1 MHTTQ
6 SERALIFAPNGRD
19 ARLAASMLRE
29 GDIESDTSADMA
41 SFVESLQS
49 GVGLAVIAE
58 EAFLNVDLKPVV
70 ETLEQ
75 QEQWSDLPFILLTN
89 QGGGLER
96 NPRAQRYLQVLRNVT
111 FLERPFHPT
120 TFVSLARA
128 ALRSRQRQ
136 YDARARITEIADRE
150 MELRDALNAGA
161 LGQWTLHLAD
171 MRLDTTPACKAIYGR
186 TEDESFTWD
195 DFLDGIDRED
205 RPNVDAAIAASL
217 VEEQNYEIAF
227 RFHRPNGEVRWVQA
241 QGRPLFDNS
250 QHVSRAT
257 GVVRDITA
265 QKEADERLRE
275 SERQFRTLADSI
287 PTLCW
292 VAHADG
298 SIYWYNSR
306 WYEYTGTTEASMQG
320 WGWQSV
326 HDPEI
331 LPTVV
336 ERWSHSIATGEPF
349 EMVFPIKSASGTYS
363 PFLTRVVPVR
373 SSDGTVVGWFGTN
386 TDITVQQEAEK
397 ALRNIADD
405 LERRVEERTRKQ
417 LETAAQLH
425 EAQKIETIGQLTGG
439 IAHDFNNLLT
449 PVIGTLDLLSRR
461 ENDERTQ
468 RLIAGAQEASERSRT
483 LISRLLSFARRQKL
497 EARPVDVGKLV
508 EGMVDLIQRSLGPR
522 VEIDLKLEPDVP
534 FAMVDPN
541 QLELALLN
549 LAVNARDAMTDGGT
563 LTIAV
568 MVDPADPGLVALSV
582 KDDGSG
588 MDDETVARAIE
599 PFYSTK
605 ETGKGTGLGLS
616 MVHGLAAQ
624 SGGRLDI
631 ASEVGVGTTV
641 TLHFPSAPDD
651 AIDEPVAAGVVAERI
666 LPRRILLVDDNDLV
680 RRSTAELL
688 RAEEHD
694 VAEADSGEKGLRML
708 DAHDFDVVISDYLMP
723 GMTGEEFLER
733 AKSKNAD
740 LVLLLISGYAE
751 GIRNSEFALLS
762 KPFRPDELNSALRA
776 VTLRSTS
783 ACGLR

>member
-1 MHTTQ
+1 M
-6 SERALIFAPNGRD
+6 IFAPNGRD
-19 ARLAASMLRE
+19 AQLAASMLRE
-29 GDIESDTSADMA
+29 GGIGSDISADITH
-41 SFVESLQS
+41 FVESLQA
-49 GVGLAVIAE
+49 GVGLAVITE

-75 QEQWSDLPFILLTN
+75 QEQWSDLPFILLTS

-128 ALRSRQRQ
+128 ALRGRQRQ
-136 YDARARITEIADRE
+136 YDARARILEIADRE
-150 MELRDALNAGA
+150 MELRDALSAGA

-171 MRLDTTPACKAIYGR
+171 MRLEATPACKAIYGR
-186 TEDESFTWD
+186 EKDAPFTWD
-195 DFLDGIDRED
+195 DFLEGIDRED
-205 RPNVDAAIAASL
+205 RPKVDAAIAASL

-227 RFHRPNGEVRWVQA
+227 RFHRPNGDICWVQA
-241 QGRPLFDNS
+241 QGRPLFNKS
-250 QHVSRAT
+250 HRVTRAT

-275 SERQFRTLADSI
+275 SERQFRTLVDSI

-331 LPTVV
+331 LPSVM
-336 ERWSHSIATGEPF
+336 ERWKHSIGTGEPF

-363 PFLTRVVPVR
+363 PFLTRVVPVK
-373 SSDGTVVGWFGTN
+373 SSEGDVVGWFGTN
-386 TDITVQQEAEK
+386 TDITAQQEAEK

-483 LISRLLSFARRQKL
+483 LISRLLSLARRQKL
-497 EARPVDVGKLV
+497 EARPIDVGKLV

-522 VEIDLKLEPDVP
+522 VEIDLKLTPDVP
-534 FAMVDPN
+534 LAMVDPN

-582 KDDGSG
+582 EDDGSG

-631 ASEVGVGTTV
+631 ESEVGVGTTV
-641 TLHFPSAPDD
+641 TLHFPSATED
-651 AIDEPVAAGVVAERI
+651 AIDEPVAERGVAERI
-666 LPRRILLVDDNDLV
+666 PPKRILLVDDNELV
-680 RRSTAELL
+680 RRSTAEIL
-688 RAEEHD
+688 RSEDHA
-694 VAEADSGEKGLRML
+694 VTEADSGESGLRML
-708 DAHDFDVVISDYLMP
+708 DAHVFDVVISDYLMP

-751 GIRNSEFALLS
+751 GIRNSEFVLLS

-776 VTLRSTS
+776 VSLAGANASEV
-783 ACGLR
+783 G